1 MQQMAGRHRLIN
13 VQANANMDI
22 HADLISRCKRGERN
36 AQFELYRL
44 YSKAMF
50 AVCRNILSDPM
61 EAEDAMQEAFF
72 KAFDKMEQF
81 SGQVAFGAWLR
92 RIAVNTSIDHLK
104 RKRPDMLSL
113 DEFPSLD
120 SRPSLAAENENVESC
135 LEAVMEAMQQL
146 PNGYR
151 LVLTLRLVEEYDY
164 PDIAQMMG
172 TSQSNAR
179 SQYSRAK
186 QRLLE
191 LLQNKGLKC
200 VNNSK

>member
-1 MQQMAGRHRLIN
+1 
-13 VQANANMDI
+13 MDI

-50 AVCRNILSDPM
+50 AVCRNILTDPM

-72 KAFDKMEQF
+72 KAFDKMDQF
-81 SGQVAFGAWLR
+81 SGQVAFGAWLK
-92 RIAVNTSIDHLK
+92 RIVVNTCIDHLK

-113 DEFPSLD
+113 DELPSLD
-120 SRPSLAAENENVESC
+120 GRPSLAAENENVESS

-191 LLQNKGLKC
+191 LLRNKGLKC
-200 VNNSK
+200 VNNCK